1 MRSIDFTRAD
11 RLSDQIRDEISFIL
25 SREVKDPRLT
35 GLTIIRVELS
45 KDIKKAFIFFSSSN
59 SFNET
64 KLEDE
69 LLGLKKA
76 KGFVRRQLGKRLNIK
91 RVPDISFQED
101 ISDLL
106 LWMVSC

>member
-1 MRSIDFTRAD
+1 MRSLDFNRAD

-101 ISDLL
+101 YSDHLL
-106 LWMVSC
+106 